1 MEREGADLWFT
12 KGAADLLPP
21 ETSCPNCGATDFEKE
36 RDILD
41 VWFDSGVS
49 HAAVLEARPDQRWP
63 ADMYLEGSDQH
74 RGWFHS
80 SLLAA
85 VGTRGRAPYR
95 SVLTHGF
102 VVDGEGKKMSKSL
115 GNVVAPQEVIERYGA
130 EILRLWVAAEDYRD
144 DIRISEE
151 ILRRLAE
158 GYRRI
163 RNTCRYLLGNLHD
176 FDPAGDALPTKEL
189 HEIDR
194 FILHRLQRLIERLRR
209 VYDGYDFHLLYH
221 GLHNFCAVDLSAFYL
236 DVLKDRVYTSAPR
249 SRARRAA
256 QTSMHEV
263 LNALVR
269 LMAPVL
275 SFTAEEVW
283 QLMPKQANK
292 LESVHLD
299 EFPPVRSD
307 LLDDAL
313 EARWEALLNVRDEVL
328 KALEAAR
335 KAKLIGTSLEA
346 KVEVLGEPELLALLT
361 RYQAD
366 LPMLFIVSAV
376 DLGALGPEAA
386 DRRVEVRVQRAEGRK
401 CARCWTFSEGVGR
414 SLRYPDVCDRCAD
427 VLEELGYRG

>member
-12 KGAADLLPP
+12 KAASDLLPP
-21 ETSCPNCGATDFEKE
+21 ATACPNCGSTDLEKE

-49 HAAVLEARPDQRWP
+49 HAAVLEIRPDQRWP

-80 SLLAA
+80 SLLTA

-151 ILRRLAE
+151 ILSRLAE

-163 RNTCRYLLGNLHD
+163 RNTCRYLLGNLYD
-176 FDPAGDALPTKEL
+176 FDPVTDSLQAEEL

-194 FILHRLQRLIERLRR
+194 FILHRLQRLTDRLCRA
-209 VYDGYDFHLLYH
+209 YAGYEFHLLYH
-221 GLHNFCAVDLSAFYL
+221 ALHNFCAVDLSAFYL
-236 DVLKDRVYTSAPR
+236 DVLKDRLYTSAPR

-256 QTSMHEV
+256 QTAMYEI
-263 LNALVR
+263 LNVLVR

-275 SFTAEEVW
+275 SFTSEEVW

-292 LESVHLD
+292 LESVHLH

-307 LLDDAL
+307 LLNVAL
-313 EARWEALLNVRDEVL
+313 EARWEALLSVRDEVL
-328 KALEAAR
+328 KALEMAR

-346 KVEVLGEPELLALLT
+346 KVEVLCDPELLSLLT
-361 RYQAD
+361 KHRPD

-376 DLGALGPEAA
+376 NLGALGSGQS
-386 DRRVEVRVQRAEGRK
+386 DKRIEVRVQRAEGQK
-401 CARCWTFSEGVGR
+401 CARCWTFSESVGR
-414 SLRYPDVCDRCAD
+414 SPRYPDVCARCAA
-427 VLEELGYRG
+427 VLDELGSTG

>member
-1 MEREGADLWFT
+1 
-12 KGAADLLPP
+12 
-21 ETSCPNCGATDFEKE
+21 
-36 RDILD
+36 
-41 VWFDSGVS
+41 
-49 HAAVLEARPDQRWP
+49 
-63 ADMYLEGSDQH
+63 
-74 RGWFHS
+74 
-80 SLLAA
+80 
-85 VGTRGRAPYR
+85 
-95 SVLTHGF
+95 
-102 VVDGEGKKMSKSL
+102 VDGEGKKMSKSL

-151 ILRRLAE
+151 ILSRLAE

-209 VYDGYDFHLLYH
+209 VYEGYDFHLLYH

-256 QTSMHEV
+256 QTSMHEI

-313 EARWEALLNVRDEVL
+313 EARWEALLSVRDEVL

-346 KVEVLGEPELLALLT
+346 RVEVVSDPQVLALLT
-361 RYQAD
+361 RHQAD

-386 DRRVEVRVQRAEGRK
+386 DKRVEVRVQRAEGRK
-401 CARCWTFSEGVGR
+401 CARCWTFSESVGR
-414 SLRYPDVCDRCAD
+414 SLRYPDVCARCAV